1 MTPSLIERLAAVPE
15 VWTEHRP
22 WAVSPDGAT
31 LAFTWRRDG
40 DWHIY
45 VKDLRGAAA
54 PRRIEH
60 FDDPCVCPTFSPDG
74 AYLYFAR
81 DDRGSE
87 CFDVYR
93 YELAGGALVNLLPDT
108 PTLAPAPDIALS
120 PDGRSLA
127 LSVNHGPSYAA
138 AVMPAEP
145 DASAS
150 AGEKAMTFLTDH
162 WFNDWSPVWSPDGTR
177 LAFRSDTHGQDSA
190 VFIAHLPSGGLT
202 TIGGEAM
209 TIARDPA
216 WSPDGRSLAFSG
228 AAGDY
233 DAIGLYDVERELVT
247 WAWDGQG
254 NAHSPSWSPD
264 GRALVFV
271 VDDGPE
277 SSLWHLELTTGSAG
291 CLDVGTGNHYQPG
304 FTPDGAGVVC
314 ALSGPGCPAD
324 LFLVEL
330 ESGAV
335 TRLTDSLPDDLAQ
348 HEFVSGAPILWTSRD
363 RLTDVPGLFCAP
375 PRPSG
380 AGVVII
386 HGGPTWHHS
395 NEFDPV
401 RQALLDAGCLVV
413 HPNYRGSDG
422 YTRRWQL
429 ANRYLLGQGEAQDCA
444 GAVDL
449 LVEQGCDPGR
459 IAVTGRSHGGYLTM
473 QMLTQF
479 PELWACGVACVPF
492 FDHIDAQVD
501 PAVRDD
507 LRWWDVENC
516 GDLVAD
522 RARLEYYSPINHLD
536 RVKAPLLILA
546 AACDP
551 RCPTRQ
557 VATVV
562 DKVRAAGTS
571 CEAVVYPDEGH
582 EISGLEHRVDY
593 ERRTVEFILDH
604 VGRV

>member
-22 WAVSPDGAT
+22 WAISPDGGT

-40 DWHIY
+40 DWHVY
-45 VKDLRGAAA
+45 VRDLRGAAP
-54 PRRIEH
+54 PRRIEQ
-60 FDDPCVCPTFSPDG
+60 FDDACVCPTFSPDG
-74 AYLYFAR
+74 AFLYFAR
-81 DDRGSE
+81 DDRGTE

-93 YELAGGALVNLLPDT
+93 CDLADGTLVDLLPDT
-108 PTLAPAPDIALS
+108 PSLAPSPDFALS

-127 LSVNHGPSYAA
+127 LAVNHGASYAA
-138 AVMPAEP
+138 AVMPVAP
-145 DASAS
+145 GAG

-162 WFNDWSPVWSPDGTR
+162 WYNDWSPVWSPDGAR
-177 LAFRSDTHGQDSA
+177 LAFQSDTHGQDSA
-190 VFIAHLPSGGLT
+190 VFIAHLQSGRLQA
-202 TIGGEAM
+202 IGGEAM
-209 TIARDPA
+209 TVARHPA
-216 WSPDGRSLAFSG
+216 WSPDGRSLAFCG
-228 AAGDY
+228 GGGEY
-233 DAIGLYDVERELVT
+233 EAIGLYDVEHELVT
-247 WAWDGQG
+247 WAWDERG
-254 NAHSPSWSPD
+254 NAHDPSFSPD

-277 SSLWHLELTTGSAG
+277 SSLWHLDLTTGFAG
-291 CLDVGTGNHYQPG
+291 CLDIGTGNHYRPG

-314 ALSGPGCPAD
+314 VLSGPGCPAD

-330 ESGAV
+330 ASGDV
-335 TRLTDSLPDDLAQ
+335 TQLTDSLPGDLAE
-348 HEFVSGAPILWTSRD
+348 HEFVSGAPVAWTSRD
-363 RLTDVPGLFCAP
+363 RLAEVPGLFCEP
-375 PRPSG
+375 PRRSG

-422 YTRRWQL
+422 YIRTWQL

-444 GAVDL
+444 GAVDF
-449 LVEQGCDPGR
+449 LVEQGCDPSR

-479 PELWACGVACVPF
+479 PELWVCGVAGVPF

-557 VATVV
+557 IATVV
-562 DKVRAAGTS
+562 DGVRAAGAP
-571 CEAVVYPDEGH
+571 CEAIIYPDEGH

-604 VGRV
+604 VGRA